1 MAESTSDESAL
12 DPNIE
17 IDKETNQ
24 NYKCDLC
31 PKVLSNPER
40 LKRHVKSVH
49 DQIKDHQ
56 CEQCNT
62 SYSDSQSLR
71 RHVRTKHENGNE
83 ANCDLCG
90 KGFPENYA
98 MLRHKKTVH
107 FKTRLVD
114 CDLCSKTF
122 SEPYTLKRHLKT
134 VHKVIQ
140 DNRAL
145 SNMIENQMRISNSE
159 RREETP
165 DFIEQPLVEN
175 EDIIQNNE
183 ETKDDGENDQEKL
196 ETSDDENSDEKID
209 HTLKNANEN
218 ATNLKPPNDDDLIF
232 KRKPGPASKTETR
245 GFFVRQLLEPKSD
258 EEAIQIF
265 DNKPDSRKKS
275 NAVIE
280 NHKCNHCEQSFKQ
293 VFQLK
298 NSQIEFVYAHQYVK
312 F

>member
-1 MAESTSDESAL
+1 MAESTTFDSDELAP

-24 NYKCDLC
+24 YYNCELC
-31 PKVLSNPER
+31 PKVLSNLER

-56 CEQCNT
+56 CEQCDT

-165 DFIEQPLVEN
+165 DFIEQ
-175 EDIIQNNE
+175 
-183 ETKDDGENDQEKL
+183 
-196 ETSDDENSDEKID
+196 
-209 HTLKNANEN
+209 
-218 ATNLKPPNDDDLIF
+218 F
-232 KRKPGPASKTETR
+232 KK
-245 GFFVRQLLEPKSD
+245 
-258 EEAIQIF
+258 
-265 DNKPDSRKKS
+265 
-275 NAVIE
+275 
-280 NHKCNHCEQSFKQ
+280 
-293 VFQLK
+293 
-298 NSQIEFVYAHQYVK
+298 
-312 F
+312 